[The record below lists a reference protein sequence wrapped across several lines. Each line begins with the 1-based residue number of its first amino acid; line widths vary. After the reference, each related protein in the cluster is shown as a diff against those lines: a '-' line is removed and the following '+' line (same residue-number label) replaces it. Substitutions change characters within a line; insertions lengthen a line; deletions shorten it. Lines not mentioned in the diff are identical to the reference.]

1 MARTPEW
8 PAPLREAA
16 QHSGARSGF
25 RLYMAEFG
33 HLDEPTGEIHRPSGP
48 EVGDTLL
55 TIEMLYDAKDRVT
68 PAGRII
74 TEADVKAELPDP
86 VLFMAWT
93 WLTHAQQHLG
103 AQLNTYL
110 RGGTQENVDPV
121 RAALVTVQA
130 IARGL
135 ETAAEYLDEA
145 AIRLKSRSDAHGAS
159 VTHEHAR
166 EIWASHMAIVS
177 EPDPDPDPD
186 QDLDGDPSG

>member
-1 MARTPEW
+1 MARMSEW
-8 PAPLREAA
+8 PVPLQEAA
-16 QHSGARSGF
+16 QHSGAQSGF
-25 RLYMAEFG
+25 RLYMAEGG
-33 HLDEPTGEIHRPSGP
+33 HATGP

-55 TIEMLYDAKDRVT
+55 TIELLREAQDRVVT
-68 PAGRII
+68 HGRHL
-74 TEADVKAELPDP
+74 ADPKASIRDP

-93 WLTHAQQHLG
+93 WLDHAQHHLG

-110 RGGTQENVDPV
+110 RGDETGVDPV
-121 RAALVTVQA
+121 KAALVTVQA

-145 AIRLKSRSDAHGAS
+145 ALRLKSRSDAHGAS

-177 EPDPDPDPD
+177 DPDPDPDPD
-186 QDLDGDPSG
+186 PDLAGDLSG